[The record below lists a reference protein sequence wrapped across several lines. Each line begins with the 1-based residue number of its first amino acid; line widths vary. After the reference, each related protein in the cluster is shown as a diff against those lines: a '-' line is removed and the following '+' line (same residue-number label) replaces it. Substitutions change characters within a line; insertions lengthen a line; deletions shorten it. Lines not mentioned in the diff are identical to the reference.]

1 MNGTNEFKRLTLLTV
16 PWTHGH
22 ALVVDHRE
30 NVSILNCWLPP
41 LKIFQYSRGKSDQ
54 SCWGNPKMSI
64 LSPYLEFFFRVPL
77 AQWHNAT
84 SYRWKLN
91 LIVNNYHTL
100 YSFVH
105 KIKKKQSIKK
115 VSKSFWLRNL
125 ETAFLNIVFARL
137 NKLPNNVLT

>member
-1 MNGTNEFKRLTLLTV
+1 MQLMNGTNKFKRLTLLTV

-22 ALVVDHRE
+22 ALVVDYRE

-41 LKIFQYSRGKSDQ
+41 LKILLYSRGKPDR
-54 SCWGNPKMSI
+54 SCWGNPTMSI

-77 AQWHNAT
+77 ASWHNAT
-84 SYRWKLN
+84 SYRWKLY

-100 YSFVH
+100 YLFVH
-105 KIKKKQSIKK
+105 KIKKKQSITK

-125 ETAFLNIVFARL
+125 ETDFLEHSFRQA
-137 NKLPNNVLT
+137 K